1 MAKGEVM
8 TALAG
13 TAQPYFTISDPKIKK
28 LLNSILWPLAI
39 GLMLYR
45 VFIEAVN
52 GHVTNDFVPVYDA
65 LRKFIEHA
73 PVYTDNYSFT
83 NPHYLYSPSASLLL
97 SPFALFNNFTLE
109 RWLFIGFNA
118 VCIVIASY
126 LLIRLLGYRLASPLL
141 PAVLLASFLTEGVTN
156 TLVFSNING
165 FIYLCEVAFL
175 LLLWR
180 EKYWA
185 AGIPLGFSIAI
196 KPMLAPL
203 LLIPLLVK
211 RLQPF
216 VAALAIPLAF
226 NLIAW
231 PLSVDAIDFIKR
243 TTPYLGA
250 VRDYYNNAL
259 AGWLA
264 YWGLPDGFIWFV
276 RILVIA
282 LGLATIALLQPY
294 RQKDR
299 KLWLL
304 TVSGVI
310 LLIAFLG
317 GSLGQ
322 RYYSIM
328 LIPLVA
334 TILLKGS
341 MIRPWPAWVAVYLIL
356 DGTRWYS
363 NRWYIYGRWIEYS
376 RATIGWLLLLAVIF
390 FVILWRTLVAKRLND
405 HTFPTDKKAYL

>member
-1 MAKGEVM
+1 M
-8 TALAG
+8 TATAG
-13 TAQPYFTISDPKIKK
+13 TATPYFTISDPKTRKT
-28 LLNSILWPLAI
+28 LMGILWPLAI

-45 VFIEAVN
+45 VFIQAVN

-65 LRKFIEHA
+65 LRRFIENS
-73 PVYTDNYSFT
+73 PVYIDNYSFT
-83 NPHYLYSPSASLLL
+83 NPHYLYAPSASLLL
-97 SPFALFNNFTLE
+97 SPFALFNSFTFG
-109 RWLFIGFNA
+109 RWIFIGFNA

-126 LLIRLLGYRLASPLL
+126 LLVKLLGYSWKSPLL
-141 PAVLLASFLTEGVTN
+141 PALLLASFLTEGVTN

-180 EKYWA
+180 EKNSA
-185 AGIPLGFSIAI
+185 AGIVLGLSIAI

-203 LLIPLLVK
+203 LLIPLLLK
-211 RLQPF
+211 RWRPF
-216 VAALAIPLAF
+216 VGAIAVPVVL

-231 PLSVDAIDFIKR
+231 PLSADAGAFFKR
-243 TTPYLGA
+243 TMPYLGA
-250 VRDYYNNAL
+250 VRDYYNNSI

-264 YWGLPDGFIWFV
+264 YWGLPEPFIWVV
-276 RILVIA
+276 RISVVV
-282 LGLATIALLQPY
+282 LGLVTIFLLQPY
-294 RQKDR
+294 RQKDQ
-299 KLWLL
+299 KLWIL

-328 LIPLVA
+328 LIPLIA
-334 TILLKGS
+334 TILLKGT
-341 MIRPWPAWVAVYLIL
+341 MIRPWPAWIAVYLIL
-356 DGTRWYS
+356 DGSRWYS

-376 RATIGWLLLLAVIF
+376 RATIGWLLLLLVIF
-390 FVILWRTLVAKRLND
+390 FVVLWRTLVAKRLND
-405 HTFPTDKKAYL
+405 HNFPMNKKAYLW